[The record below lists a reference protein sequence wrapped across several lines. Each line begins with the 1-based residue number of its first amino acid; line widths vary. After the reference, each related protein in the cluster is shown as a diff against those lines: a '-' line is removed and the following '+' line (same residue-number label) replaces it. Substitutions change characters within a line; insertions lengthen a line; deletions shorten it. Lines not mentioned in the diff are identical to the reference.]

1 MDGQYRRFA
10 RMAFA
15 LIVLALALALASCGQ
30 TTTPSSG
37 QSSMESNQ
45 TPTATSTV
53 SQTGATV
60 TPGANPP
67 PTSGSVTLTLDQQ
80 RYTADSLIIVTIH
93 NGTQHAIWAM
103 DHQTSCTVLVL
114 ERQSQG
120 SWYRV
125 GQCALAT
132 PTRPVSIQPGGSL
145 VQRISSYQEM
155 NTGAGWQTGSYRAT
169 LTYHVGDD
177 TTALTGGGIIHSSTF
192 TIG

>member
-15 LIVLALALALASCGQ
+15 PIVLASVLVIASCGQ
-30 TTTPSSG
+30 TTTPSSR
-37 QSSMESNQ
+37 QSSIESNQ

-53 SQTGATV
+53 SQAGATV
-60 TPGANPP
+60 TSGANPP
-67 PTSGSVTLTLDQQ
+67 PIAGSVTLTLDQQ
-80 RYTADSLIIVTIH
+80 RYTAASLIIVTIH
-93 NGTQHAIWAM
+93 NGTQRAIWAM

-120 SWYRV
+120 RWYRV

-145 VQRISSYQEM
+145 VQRLSSYQEM
-155 NTGAGWQTGSYRAT
+155 NTGAGWQTGSYRTT

-177 TTALTGGGIIHSSTF
+177 TTSLTGGSVIHSTAF